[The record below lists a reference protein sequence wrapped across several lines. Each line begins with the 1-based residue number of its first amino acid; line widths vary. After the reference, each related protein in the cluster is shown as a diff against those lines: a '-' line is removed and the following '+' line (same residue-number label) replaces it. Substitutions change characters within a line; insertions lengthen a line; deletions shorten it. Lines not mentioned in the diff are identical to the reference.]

1 MRWQRDVRIQGFP
14 ADEVRFV
21 MGNLEIVLPSVVNAP
36 GLHYAVCMID
46 VIKKSLLAGIGA
58 TVVTAEMLE
67 KSLNEWVEKGKIST
81 DEAKELAEQ
90 ILEDSR
96 KEYQQARQQVEGWF
110 EENIEKA
117 GLVRKSRLESMEKRL
132 NELEAELQKLKKASS

>member
-1 MRWQRDVRIQGFP
+1 
-14 ADEVRFV
+14 
-21 MGNLEIVLPSVVNAP
+21 
-36 GLHYAVCMID
+36 MID